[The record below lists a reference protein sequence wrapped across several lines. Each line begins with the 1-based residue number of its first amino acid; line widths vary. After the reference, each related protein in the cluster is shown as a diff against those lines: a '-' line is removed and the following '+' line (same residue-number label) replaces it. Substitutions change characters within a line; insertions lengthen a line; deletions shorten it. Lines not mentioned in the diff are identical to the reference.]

1 MDSRGYGNSVCCEF
15 EHLFQRENTWA
26 TRAVFQRASIK
37 VSCWLRS
44 PCCCSFIS
52 LSLWKKKRTWIEQG
66 PCWWRLP
73 SRCPTTR
80 KTHQKESEA
89 LEDLHMLTAWSLKKK
104 EETSDSLVIII
115 VHSRGQHQEPQIL
128 GLWNLRVFKFSR
140 KENGDRICLQ
150 ASAAP
155 RGKC

>member
-1 MDSRGYGNSVCCEF
+1 MLVQLEIKRNNQFALIEKWTAEGLATVCAVNSSTCFSVKT
-15 EHLFQRENTWA
+15 REPRER
-26 TRAVFQRASIK
+26 TRPMLMTAAQQVPHDTQDTPERK
-37 VSCWLRS
+37 RS
-44 PCCCSFIS
+44 PRGSSHVDRLIV
-52 LSLWKKKRTWIEQG
+52 KKE
-66 PCWWRLP
+66 
-73 SRCPTTR
+73 
-80 KTHQKESEA
+80 
-89 LEDLHMLTAWSLKKK
+89 